1 SAHIAVC
8 HVYPAEAALR
18 SAMLS
23 DAQPLASGDISSAAS
38 APLETESM
46 LEVVHSVDVCGVQST
61 TPPELKFT
69 TPVSAARRIVLK
81 NLVPVRR
88 TNVPRSLT
96 ATAVNAPRQGRAGS
110 TACGAAV
117 ATISMLIANVLP
129 NRASKRPRSPSKV
142 TVCLG
147 AALKACSSWPLENDR
162 VSETPKISAS
172 PGR

>member
-1 SAHIAVC
+1 
-8 HVYPAEAALR
+8 
-18 SAMLS
+18 
-23 DAQPLASGDISSAAS
+23 
-38 APLETESM
+38 M
-46 LEVVHSVDVCGVQST
+46 LEFPHSVDDCGVQST

-69 TPVSAARRIVLK
+69 TPVRPVRRIVLK

-96 ATAVNAPRQGRAGS
+96 ATAANAPRQGKGGS
-110 TACGAAV
+110 AACGTLV
-117 ATISMLIANVLP
+117 ATISMSITNVLP
-129 NRASKRPRSPSKV
+129 NRASKRPRTLSNV

-147 AALKACSSWPLENDR
+147 AALKACSSWPFEKDR